1 MREQTFFAATSFAAA
16 VLVAGTIGLA
26 ATPAE
31 ARQNA
36 SVQASTKLAGDTQA
50 GAGGLDLKTDKKIC
64 RRIEHTGSR
73 MAKHRVCL
81 TAKEWRKVDESR

>member
-16 VLVAGTIGLA
+16 VLVAGTIGLVA
-26 ATPAE
+26 APAE

-36 SVQASTKLAGDTQA
+36 QVQASSSLAGDTEP
-50 GAGGLDLKTDKKIC
+50 GAGGLEHKAEKKIC

-73 MAKHRVCL
+73 LAKHRVCL
-81 TAKEWRKVDESR
+81 TAKDWRKGDEGR

>member
-1 MREQTFFAATSFAAA
+1 MREQAFFAAASFATA

-26 ATPAE
+26 AAPAE

-36 SVQASTKLAGDTQA
+36 QVQASTSLAGDTGA
-50 GAGGLDLKTDKKIC
+50 GAGGLEQKAEKKIC

-81 TAKEWRKVDESR
+81 TAKDWRKVDEVR

>member
-36 SVQASTKLAGDTQA
+36 QVQASASLAGDTGA
-50 GAGGLDLKTDKKIC
+50 GAGGLDEKAEKKIC

-73 MAKHRVCL
+73 LAKHRVCL
-81 TAKEWRKVDESR
+81 TAEDWKKVDEGR

>member
-36 SVQASTKLAGDTQA
+36 RLQASTSLAGDT
-50 GAGGLDLKTDKKIC
+50 GAGTGGLEQKAEKKIC

-73 MAKHRVCL
+73 LAKHRVCL